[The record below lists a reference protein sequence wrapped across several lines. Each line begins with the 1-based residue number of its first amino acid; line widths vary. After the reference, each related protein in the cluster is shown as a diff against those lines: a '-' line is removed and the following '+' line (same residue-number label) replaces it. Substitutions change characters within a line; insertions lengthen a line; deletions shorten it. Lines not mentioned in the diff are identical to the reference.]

1 MHKFKLMKKKKSFIE
16 YKIIKIVAP
25 LTWRI
30 CKDKLKWNE
39 DAMKAF
45 KFLKKDFTI
54 VPILIIIHIKTIFS
68 KSRCYIFHS
77 WCHVIQYG
85 SDELLHY
92 VGFYLSKFS
101 MVKINYEILDK

>member
-45 KFLKKDFTI
+45 KFLKNDFTI
-54 VPILIIIHIKTIFS
+54 VHILIIIHTSKPFFIKVDATYFIHGAMLFNMGVMNY
-68 KSRCYIFHS
+68 YI
-77 WCHVIQYG
+77 
-85 SDELLHY
+85 
-92 VGFYLSKFS
+92 
-101 MVKINYEILDK
+101 MLDST